1 MIRDVIANFDG
12 SLNGSP
18 FRVRPCDL
26 NEEIPFPVAL
36 QEDASLEGCVSSAAK
51 ASILVTTDA
60 SVRSE
65 ASER

>member
-36 QEDASLEGCVSSAAK
+36 QEDASLEGMC
-51 ASILVTTDA
+51 LF
-60 SVRSE
+60 RSE
-65 ASER
+65 GVNPRNN